1 MKRWMLYVLCFASVF
16 AAVLFALCSRLRH
29 DETGSGSAMSAQSA
43 SLPRVKAEFSVES
56 VKDAVVR
63 LKGANMADSAEIACA
78 MLANLSSAQDVSVGK
93 KEVID
98 LLDVVE
104 ELESRQIALSNGVS
118 AAARNFARLE
128 GPDFKSSVDAICAL
142 RLFCAIASARL
153 GGTGDVGSELWL
165 VDSLTR
171 AKTQLGKGA
180 AKDMTD
186 LLDLWIA
193 KVWDFVDTHECNSY
207 KMTRKLW
214 DDALP
219 HILKGDTDDNYRQEF
234 VGHVR
239 RAFIDRIEKMSGG
252 HIVPWEEEFTFSA
265 LVDRITTYQNT
276 K

>member
-1 MKRWMLYVLCFASVF
+1 MKRLLLYGLCAVSVF
-16 AAVLFALCSRLRH
+16 AAVLFSLRCFLH
-29 DETGSGSAMSAQSA
+29 HEKEESVSAMSALST
-43 SLPRVKAEFSVES
+43 SLPKTNAES
-56 VKDAVVR
+56 VKDAVIR
-63 LKGANMADSAEIACA
+63 LRCASMADSAEIACA

-118 AAARNFARLE
+118 VAARDFARLE

-153 GGTGDVGSELWL
+153 GGSGDVGSELWL

-171 AKTQLGKGA
+171 AKTQLGKEST
-180 AKDMTD
+180 KEMIDI
-186 LLDLWIA
+186 LDLWIA

-219 HILKGDTDDNYRQEF
+219 HILEGNTDDNYRQEF

-239 RAFIDRIEKMSGG
+239 RAFIDRIEKMSDG